1 MNKELSR
8 HDIRE
13 KALQAL
19 FPLDFNEDLAKQDAI
34 RYAIELDYQD
44 MINEE
49 EDAFVPEYLD
59 LLVGGVL
66 AKKTELDEIIQKH
79 LRSNWSISRLA
90 KMDLAILRLAI
101 FEMKYVEDVPDKVVL
116 NEALELAR
124 TFSDEK
130 SRKFINGI
138 LSNVMKDLAE
148 E

>member
-66 AKKTELDEIIQKH
+66 AKKIELDEIIQKH